1 LEGETEGV
9 LGVRRPVRSSSKAR
23 RDGVL
28 GNCTE
33 FVAMGL
39 AFDADALLDAGVGL
53 REASLVGG
61 MGNPFVGDFN
71 VGDVLDALG
80 VFTGDVGEG
89 GVDNIL
95 TEDGDLG
102 EEDARS

>member
-23 RDGVL
+23 REGVF

-33 FVAMGL
+33 FVVNGL
-39 AFDADALLDAGVGL
+39 VFDAEALLDAGVCL
-53 REASLVGG
+53 RETPEFGRTED
-61 MGNPFVGDFN
+61 PFVGDFN
-71 VGDVLDALG
+71 VGDVLEALG
-80 VFTGDVGEG
+80 VFTGDVGEC
-89 GVDNIL
+89 GVDNIF